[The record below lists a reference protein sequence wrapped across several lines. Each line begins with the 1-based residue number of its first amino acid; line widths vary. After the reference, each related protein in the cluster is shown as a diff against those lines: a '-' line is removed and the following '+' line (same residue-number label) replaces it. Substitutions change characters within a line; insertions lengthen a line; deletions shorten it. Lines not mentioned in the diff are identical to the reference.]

1 MPPACRS
8 SGSACGRRRR
18 NGASWLPRA
27 RPSWCRAN
35 GGTRSS
41 PDWRSWSRCSAS
53 TSSATACATWSI
65 PGDGHEEAH
74 MTTAAPALSV
84 EGLSVEFRTRS
95 GIVRAL
101 DNVSF
106 SVDKGETIALVGE
119 SGSGKSVTAYAVMGI
134 LDPAGKVTAGR
145 AMLGGLDLLSAKPG
159 QLADGRGREIAMI
172 FQNPRTAL
180 NPIRTVGR
188 QIADVLIRH
197 GKVPRRDA
205 PGQAVDMLRA
215 VGITDPA
222 RRAKAYPFEMSGGMC
237 QRVMIAI
244 ALAAKPS
251 LLNADE
257 PTTGL
262 DVTTQAVIMDLF
274 NHPRHPYTAELI
286 AATPDS
292 AASLDE
298 LASIPGSLPDLRR
311 TDLPPCRYSERCPRK
326 TEACAQPLPRLTSAS
341 GHMVAC
347 WNPMPERIAA
357 APTESAA

>member
-1 MPPACRS
+1 M
-8 SGSACGRRRR
+8 
-18 NGASWLPRA
+18 NV
-27 RPSWCRAN
+27 
-35 GGTRSS
+35 
-41 PDWRSWSRCSAS
+41 
-53 TSSATACATWSI
+53 
-65 PGDGHEEAH
+65 
-74 MTTAAPALSV
+74 APALNV

-106 SVDKGETIALVGE
+106 TIAKGETMALVGE
-119 SGSGKSVTAYAVMGI
+119 SGSGKSVTAYAVLGI
-134 LDPAGKVTAGR
+134 LDPAARITGGTAIF
-145 AMLGGLDLLSAKPG
+145 GGLDLLSAKPN
-159 QLADGRGREIAMI
+159 QLADVRGREIAMI

-180 NPIRTVGR
+180 NPIRPVGR

-197 GKVPRRDA
+197 GNVPGREA
-205 PGQAVDMLRA
+205 PAQAVEMLRA

-251 LLNADE
+251 LLIADE

-262 DVTTQAVIMDLF
+262 DVTTQAVIMDLISDLASELGMATIF
-274 NHPRHPYTAELI
+274 ITHDLALAGQRAARIVVMHAGHVVESAPTRELFARPRHPYTAELI

-311 TDLPPCRYSERCPRK
+311 ADLPPCRYSERCRRK
-326 TEACAQPLPRLTSAS
+326 LDACSHPLPQTDAS
-341 GHMVAC
+341 TAHHVAC
-347 WNPMPERIAA
+347 WNPLPM
-357 APTESAA
+357 SAS

>member
-1 MPPACRS
+1 M
-8 SGSACGRRRR
+8 
-18 NGASWLPRA
+18 
-27 RPSWCRAN
+27 
-35 GGTRSS
+35 
-41 PDWRSWSRCSAS
+41 
-53 TSSATACATWSI
+53 
-65 PGDGHEEAH
+65 
-74 MTTAAPALSV
+74 TAATPALSV

-101 DNVSF
+101 DEVSF
-106 SVDKGETIALVGE
+106 SVGKGETMALVGE

-145 AMLGGLDLLSAKPG
+145 AMLDGLDLLHATPG
-159 QLADGRGREIAMI
+159 QLADVRGRKIAMI

-180 NPIRTVGR
+180 NPIRPVGR

-197 GKVPRRDA
+197 GNVPRKQA
-205 PGQAVDMLRA
+205 PEQAVEMLRA

-244 ALAAKPS
+244 ALAGKPS
-251 LLNADE
+251 LLIADE

-262 DVTTQAVIMDLF
+262 DVTTQAVIMDLVNDLASKMGMATIF
-274 NHPRHPYTAELI
+274 ITHDLALAGQRSSRIVVMHAGHVVENAPTGELFANPRHPYTAELI

-298 LASIPGSLPDLRR
+298 LVSIPGALPDLRR

-326 TEACAQPLPRLTSAS
+326 IDACAQPLLRS
-341 GHMVAC
+341 GADTAHIVAC
-347 WNPMPERIAA
+347 WNPMPLGSEHQVKA
-357 APTESAA
+357 SAA